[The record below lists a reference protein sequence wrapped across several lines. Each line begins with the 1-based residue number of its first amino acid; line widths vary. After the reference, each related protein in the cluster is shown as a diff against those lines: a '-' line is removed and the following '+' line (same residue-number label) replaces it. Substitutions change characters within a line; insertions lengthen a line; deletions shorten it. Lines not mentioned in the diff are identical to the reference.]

1 MNLFVS
7 VISTYLPLFCLQGVA
22 ETQFLV
28 TPLTMYGGKK
38 ITDAEAQQIH
48 KGPMAAQ
55 RAENKPDPVS
65 NEIHASVST
74 TTEIA
79 LLE

>member
-1 MNLFVS
+1 MCACAHLVKLS
-7 VISTYLPLFCLQGVA
+7 LPNIFYLQGVA

-28 TPLTMYGGKK
+28 TPLTMYGGKE

-48 KGPMAAQ
+48 KGPMAAR

-65 NEIHASVST
+65 NEK
-74 TTEIA
+74 
-79 LLE
+79 

>member
-1 MNLFVS
+1 
-7 VISTYLPLFCLQGVA
+7 
-22 ETQFLV
+22 
-28 TPLTMYGGKK
+28 MYGGKE

-65 NEIHASVST
+65 NENTVS
-74 TTEIA
+74 EHRGNISRISIKIFGIMFIVYQN
-79 LLE
+79 